1 GGDQNL
7 LRLFV
12 SMAKNNPTGD
22 SGQWGYD
29 ADILNDSISMN
40 MEDDSFDGNESTL
53 ILPSKPVVNPSSS
66 NNPKTGPASR
76 SICPINFEG
85 PFQRRHS
92 QSAIITFAR
101 RGTGRRAEISTIHT
115 TNRDEWMRRELA
127 RNRDLENERDWL
139 RGINKMLEASAD
151 EMSQIK
157 QKLQNVQTATQTSHD
172 LLDLYSK
179 ILNQTEH
186 TKDLLSDPTWQGL
199 RYEKEGRG
207 QRSGEEETRGRKST
221 RERGRVDSRRE
232 QQRLEA
238 EAAAEAARKQ
248 SQLGRSTRGSGSG
261 RRGRGT
267 GSTAGRSVRG
277 QSRIGRFTR

>member
-1 GGDQNL
+1 
-7 LRLFV
+7 
-12 SMAKNNPTGD
+12 MAKNNPTGD

-66 NNPKTGPASR
+66 NNPKTGPAHPGQSVPSTSKDPFNDNTVDHQSSPSPEEEQAEEPR
-76 SICPINFEG
+76 S
-85 PFQRRHS
+85 Q
-92 QSAIITFAR
+92 QSN
-101 RGTGRRAEISTIHT
+101 T

-199 RYEKEGRG
+199 SADMKRRAEAKEAEKKR
-207 QRSGEEETRGRKST
+207 QEEERA
-221 RERGRVDSRRE
+221 REREEELIRERE

>member
-1 GGDQNL
+1 
-7 LRLFV
+7 
-12 SMAKNNPTGD
+12 MAKNNPTGD

-66 NNPKTGPASR
+66 NNPKTGPAHPGQSVPSTSKDPFNGDTVNQQSSPSPEEEQAEEPR
-76 SICPINFEG
+76 S
-85 PFQRRHS
+85 Q
-92 QSAIITFAR
+92 QSN
-101 RGTGRRAEISTIHT
+101 T

-199 RYEKEGRG
+199 SAVSLFLLIE
-207 QRSGEEETRGRKST
+207 
-221 RERGRVDSRRE
+221 
-232 QQRLEA
+232 
-238 EAAAEAARKQ
+238 
-248 SQLGRSTRGSGSG
+248 
-261 RRGRGT
+261 
-267 GSTAGRSVRG
+267 
-277 QSRIGRFTR
+277 